1 MTKVLLEDIKKR
13 CRRGREGWFLRVSH
27 LLAFVSCCLLS
38 LCSISQAVCSILVFV
53 NVCVF
58 SEIIDLSDES
68 GHLKNLLEHKSEYA
82 TEILKAR
89 HSFILIRVDSE
100 Y

>member
-1 MTKVLLEDIKKR
+1 M
-13 CRRGREGWFLRVSH
+13 
-27 LLAFVSCCLLS
+27 
-38 LCSISQAVCSILVFV
+38 LVFV

-68 GHLKNLLEHKSEYA
+68 GNVKNLLEHKSEYA

-100 Y
+100 YYFYTFDMFFIFTPLLHTKMIYLF